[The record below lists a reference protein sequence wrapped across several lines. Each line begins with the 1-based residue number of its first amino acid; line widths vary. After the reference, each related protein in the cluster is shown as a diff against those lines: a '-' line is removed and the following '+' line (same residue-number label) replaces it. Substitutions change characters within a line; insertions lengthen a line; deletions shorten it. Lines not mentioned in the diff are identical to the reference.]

1 MGYQITSGDVETN
14 YGWCGTC
21 SDNENEEPEHCKQN
35 DTINLKSNRMTD
47 LEELENLAAL
57 ANAPHDTFSFP
68 SINKNWGYCSENC
81 VNHNTDQEHSERVNE
96 ISGLLILPPD
106 KCSTLT
112 DKTVNYDEKY
122 DLCVARKHKKKP
134 PVI

>member
-1 MGYQITSGDVETN
+1 MCIYPQVIFYVFYQSVISFDCHSDQIRSGDVETN

-35 DTINLKSNRMTD
+35 DAINLKSNRMKD

-57 ANAPHDTFSFP
+57 ANGHDTFSFP

-81 VNHNTDQEHSERVNE
+81 VSHNTDQEHSEVHN
-96 ISGLLILPPD
+96 
-106 KCSTLT
+106 CFHQ
-112 DKTVNYDEKY
+112 V
-122 DLCVARKHKKKP
+122 
-134 PVI
+134 